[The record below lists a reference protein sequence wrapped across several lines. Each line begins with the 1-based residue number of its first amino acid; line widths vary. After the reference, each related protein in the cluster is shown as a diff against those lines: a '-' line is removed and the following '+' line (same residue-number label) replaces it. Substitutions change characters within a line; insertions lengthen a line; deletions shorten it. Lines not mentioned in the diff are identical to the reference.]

1 MCLLMGQVPS
11 FSYWEKRRF
20 GSPERGAVV
29 AEGGEEDMGVRGG
42 PGLLALPT
50 TEKQLTILAKVTPTL
65 LHTI

>member
-29 AEGGEEDMGVRGG
+29 AEGGEEDRGVRGG
-42 PGLLALPT
+42 PGWQALPT
-50 TEKQLTILAKVTPTL
+50 TEKQLTSLAKVTPTL
-65 LHTI
+65 LQTI